1 MDKKKLILPLVI
13 TSLVLAITAGVLFFV
28 YQDKQKEV
36 VEEPESKETTVISS
50 GSFEIDLFRQSF
62 VDSAGD
68 NIVISPFSVKV
79 AMAMAT
85 EGAGGYTLEELQDV
99 LQIDENSKE
108 GFKSI
113 VEDIYQQKDVIFNIA
128 NSIWSRKG
136 YVFKQTYL
144 DTLTN
149 YYQAEARE
157 LDFSD
162 SEGSKEIING
172 WVERKTEGK
181 IDSIVDRIDPSH
193 IAFLINAIYF
203 NADWKQQFEELLTN
217 EDEFTLLDGTKV
229 NTSMMNM
236 SHTIKYLEKDEFQAI
251 ELPYGEDGRFL
262 MRVFLPKEEKDF
274 NTFVSELRS
283 NTLNEWSAEFQFK
296 KVSLSLPKFKIEWE
310 GSLKEIL
317 EKLGIKD
324 AFGGGVADFGEMV
337 PTSNKEVYIGDVKHK
352 TFIDVSE
359 RGTEAAAVTSV
370 EMFTTSLPTESE
382 EIFEMN
388 VNRPFFFT
396 IEDTKNNL
404 YLFMGTISDP
414 RPTM

>member
-274 NTFVSELRS
+274 DTFVSELRS
-283 NTLNEWSAEFQFK
+283 NTLNEWNAEFQFK

>member
-229 NTSMMNM
+229 NSSMMNM
-236 SHTIKYLEKDEFQAI
+236 SHTKNIL
-251 ELPYGEDGRFL
+251 
-262 MRVFLPKEEKDF
+262 
-274 NTFVSELRS
+274 
-283 NTLNEWSAEFQFK
+283 K
-296 KVSLSLPKFKIEWE
+296 K
-310 GSLKEIL
+310 
-317 EKLGIKD
+317 
-324 AFGGGVADFGEMV
+324 
-337 PTSNKEVYIGDVKHK
+337 
-352 TFIDVSE
+352 
-359 RGTEAAAVTSV
+359 
-370 EMFTTSLPTESE
+370 
-382 EIFEMN
+382 MN
-388 VNRPFFFT
+388 SRQ
-396 IEDTKNNL
+396 
-404 YLFMGTISDP
+404 
-414 RPTM
+414 

>member
-28 YQDKQKEV
+28 YKDKQKEV

-274 NTFVSELRS
+274 DTFVSELRS
-283 NTLNEWSAEFQFK
+283 NTLNEWNAEFQFK

-370 EMFTTSLPTESE
+370 EMFTTSLPTEPE

>member
-28 YQDKQKEV
+28 YKDKQKEV

-217 EDEFTLLDGTKV
+217 EDEFTLQDGTKV

-274 NTFVSELRS
+274 DTFVSELRS
-283 NTLNEWSAEFQFK
+283 NTLNEWNAEFQFK

-370 EMFTTSLPTESE
+370 EMFTTSLPTEPE

>member
-28 YQDKQKEV
+28 YKDKQKEV

-50 GSFEIDLFRQSF
+50 GSFEIDLFRQCF
-62 VDSAGD
+62 VDSTGD

-108 GFKSI
+108 GFKSL
-113 VEDIYQQKDVIFNIA
+113 VEDIYQQEDVIFNIA

-217 EDEFTLLDGTKV
+217 EDEFTLQDGTKV

-283 NTLNEWSAEFQFK
+283 NTLNEWNAEFQFK

-404 YLFMGTISDP
+404 YLFMGTIFDP